1 MNDLAAQTVKPSLT
15 GCYLKLKASF
25 FAMWLNSAC
34 TDRGLQLE
42 QGACTCLLSVWVIWQ
57 PVSSYGLSEVG
68 DPGFTGLW
76 KWTIRVLF
84 IVSV

>member
-42 QGACTCLLSVWVIWQ
+42 QGACTQCLGHL
-57 PVSSYGLSEVG
+57 
-68 DPGFTGLW
+68 TA
-76 KWTIRVLF
+76 RVLLR
-84 IVSV
+84 SVRGR

>member
-15 GCYLKLKASF
+15 GCYLKLKAGF

-42 QGACTCLLSVWVIWQ
+42 QGACTCLLSVWVI
-57 PVSSYGLSEVG
+57 
-68 DPGFTGLW
+68 
-76 KWTIRVLF
+76 
-84 IVSV
+84 